1 MITQDDQIWL
11 FIYFLSLSVLLLAC
25 FDASLRSGAFDLVA
39 KTLLPLL
46 LREVIAGYR
55 SEAK

>member
-1 MITQDDQIWL
+1 MNLSQDDRIWL
-11 FIYFLSLSVLLLAC
+11 FIYSLSASVLLLAC
-25 FDASLRSGAFDLVA
+25 LDPALRSGAFDLVT

-55 SEAK
+55 TAH